1 MATCHSLRLV
11 DGELV
16 GDPLDLKMFEFTRW
30 SYQEEGKKAR
40 GSGEANGDHGMA
52 TGISPPVVRPPPDKG
67 TLSNGDLYD
76 EAPTE
81 VSVLS
86 IRHLSTT
93 ILTLRFL
100 PKPLLELGIFKSFE
114 FVSQLRRTS
123 VIVKQFR
130 APGGNIYVKG
140 APECMKEICRPES
153 C

>member
-81 VSVLS
+81 VSVPS
-86 IRHLSTT
+86 IHHPSTT
-93 ILTLRFL
+93 NID
-100 PKPLLELGIFKSFE
+100 PPLFAK
-114 FVSQLRRTS
+114 
-123 VIVKQFR
+123 
-130 APGGNIYVKG
+130 APVG
-140 APECMKEICRPES
+140 ARDIQVF
-153 C
+153 